1 MGELKALIVDDDW
14 KMRNLLRIYLSKDDF
29 DIAEAADGDDA
40 LKQVKDQAFD
50 IILLDVM
57 MPQVDGW
64 QVCRSIREIRSTPIL
79 MLTALTETKDK
90 VQGLELGADDYLTK
104 PFEPEELIARIH
116 SLLRRCRMT
125 SGGGEQSDRL
135 EFPGIT
141 IDIGGRQ
148 VFINNKVV
156 ELTQKEFDL
165 LVMLARNSGL
175 VLSRE
180 QMIERIWGYDFA
192 GDSRV
197 VDIHVKNI
205 REKLNKSG
213 LSYYPIQTAWGIGY
227 KFESGGQ
234 RR

>member
-1 MGELKALIVDDDW
+1 MRQLKALVIDDDW
-14 KMRNLLRIYLSKDDF
+14 KMRNLLRIYLSKEDF
-29 DIAEAADGDDA
+29 DIAEAVDGDDA

-64 QVCRSIREIRSTPIL
+64 QVCRSIRETQSTPIL

-116 SLLRRCRMT
+116 SLLRRCRLT
-125 SGGGEQSDRL
+125 SAGERQNNRL
-135 EFPGIT
+135 EFPDIA

-148 VFINNKVV
+148 VFINDEIV
-156 ELTQKEFDL
+156 ELTHKEFDL
-165 LVMLARNSGL
+165 LVMLAENSGL

-180 QMIERIWGYDFA
+180 QIIERIWGYDFA

-205 REKLNKSG
+205 REKLKRSG
-213 LSYYPIQTAWGIGY
+213 LTYYPIQTAWGIGY
-227 KFESGGQ
+227 KFAPGGQ